1 MATGRGLSMIYKF
14 FNVPYLRLK
23 RKQLEES
30 LASTHLELAGAEKEM
45 QSGKRVLIL
54 NLRLYSDF
62 LFERK
67 IFNYPGSFFFVIFV
81 LLDLQ
86 NRSETLKLSRTKSK
100 WKVIGS
106 TESR

>member
-45 QSGKRVLIL
+45 QSGKRVLFL
-54 NLRLYSDF
+54 NLRVYSEF

-67 IFNYPGSFFFVIFV
+67 FFNYPIKFYRIIF
-81 LLDLQ
+81 LH
-86 NRSETLKLSRTKSK
+86 NFRHT
-100 WKVIGS
+100 
-106 TESR
+106 